1 MSAVL
6 VQTTKRALSQSER
19 SLLNVFVTKA
29 RYIWTRE
36 TTTEVP
42 DGPRG
47 EQRAFRKTFTY
58 PPKQGTPSRLTLFV
72 VGDDYFS
79 LSVDGVLVQP
89 ADRGHDWAEI
99 TAFNVPLPVV
109 ANTSFDAE
117 LVIGIRCVNVV
128 AFSGLA
134 VAAQIEY
141 ETSATPDIFYTGGDQ
156 SWLGEKIFQ
165 EQWEQP
171 SFNPNSQAML
181 AGGATWDPAVVYT
194 KYDVPRDG
202 VVRMPREEIMV
213 FDRLASSGSVPKGGV
228 QAPANANSDGFK
240 IKAGEFV
247 GAMVGCMIVSLA
259 LGAFGAWFLLR
270 RNHRATRRSYLGVA
284 DRLSYS
290 EPPATTAAQ
299 PILSSSY
306 DPVPIPSY
314 QVQPFQTFTQPP
326 RPGKQTVHL
335 RPPHETS
342 TSSNQP
348 PPPFSD

>member
-36 TTTEVP
+36 ATTIP
-42 DGPRG
+42 DGPSG
-47 EQRAFRKTFTY
+47 EQRAFRKTFAY
-58 PPKQGTPSRLTLFV
+58 PPKKGNPSRLTLFV

-99 TAFNVPLPVV
+99 TAFDVPLPVV
-109 ANTSFDAE
+109 ANTSSAAE

-128 AFSGLA
+128 AFAGLA

-141 ETSATPDIFYTGGDQ
+141 ETSATPDTFYTGGDQ

-202 VVRMPREEIMV
+202 VIRMPREEIMV
-213 FDRLASSGSVPKGGV
+213 FERLASSGSKGGV
-228 QAPANANSDGFK
+228 QAPANANTDGFK
-240 IKAGEFV
+240 IKAGEFI
-247 GAMVGCMIVSLA
+247 GAMVGGIGSVVS
-259 LGAFGAWFLLR
+259 
-270 RNHRATRRSYLGVA
+270 VA
-284 DRLSYS
+284 KK
-290 EPPATTAAQ
+290 T
-299 PILSSSY
+299 
-306 DPVPIPSY
+306 PS
-314 QVQPFQTFTQPP
+314 
-326 RPGKQTVHL
+326 H
-335 RPPHETS
+335 
-342 TSSNQP
+342 
-348 PPPFSD
+348 